1 MPSPQTFGPYEL
13 TERINVGG
21 MAEVFRARD
30 VAHERL
36 VAIKRILPS
45 VAEDEE
51 FIQMFRDE
59 AAIASQLDHPNIARI
74 YDVGRVDLSYYL
86 ALEFVRGKDLR
97 IIFDRGA
104 KNKEPIPLD
113 FILYV
118 ISQACRGLDYAH
130 HRTDARGK
138 ALGVVHRDVSPQNV
152 LVSFDG
158 EVKIIDFGI
167 AKASGKVART
177 QVGTIKGKFGYMS
190 PEQVRGLP
198 IDQRSDVF
206 SLGICLWEL
215 LTLQR
220 LFVGDNEVA
229 IMEKI
234 RRGEVPDLA
243 AIAPETPLQVEQ
255 IVRKALA
262 NDVDERYPTATELDS
277 DITAFARAN
286 GLVLEAAQAADYM
299 RRIFAGDPAIDASL
313 EEGASMAD
321 QKTGS
326 DLDVFD
332 GLLKKNPPPADD
344 EAPTPFAPHVASNIP
359 NNVKTVP
366 PPPLRRATLVGMPNP
381 IAGGGPG
388 GNNNAMMGGTPSAP
402 PSPSTQPGTGPWG
415 PSPTVPTSTGV
426 SALPVPIA
434 GLPTS
439 PMAMGPMSGD
449 GDMDWEEDE
458 KTTIFE
464 KNETTT
470 VFEAR
475 SDGNSA
481 RSFPAPPPSGLP
493 PPQRRSG
500 GMGSIPPPPPGPPP
514 TGRFSS
520 TPPPLSKL
528 PNAARTAPMGVPAAR
543 PLSATRV
550 MTPDFSR
557 SGVTSVVS
565 AISGPQRGKYLA
577 AVVGALLAASAFAFV
592 AMPRGGKIA
601 VFVSGV
607 GSRSLSAVNIS
618 VDGVQKCTASPCN
631 LELDKGIH
639 AIKASADGYTPQEQ
653 GTTLRSGDEIA
664 LNFKLNKASEGT
676 GFKVSGKQ
684 DGVELFIDG
693 KEIGP
698 LPQEL
703 KDLEP
708 GLHKVLLKGSDRYA
722 AEERSVTVEGDE
734 LKDLGVVALK
744 VLRGLATFDVRTPGV
759 KVTLVSGR
767 DRRQLTDFS
776 QPVEIETS
784 KNWTIEATKPGYD
797 DLRQPI
803 TFEDRAEKVFVI
815 ALNERSG
822 TASGT
827 AVAERPERV
836 ERAERPSVAAVAAAP
851 APRSR
856 PPAEPRPAPPPSSD
870 DDTGGGGGGNCT
882 LNFNSIPVSNVLFD
896 GRPLGGTPRLG
907 VSAAPGTH
915 TVIFVSPEEGKKSMT
930 VSCKSGETKTVAARL
945 SQQ

>member
-1 MPSPQTFGPYEL
+1 LNSPQAFGPYEL

-30 VAHERL
+30 PAHERL

-97 IIFDRGA
+97 IIFDRA
-104 KNKEPIPLD
+104 ARKKEAIPLD

-118 ISQACRGLDYAH
+118 MSQACRGLDYAH

-215 LTLQR
+215 LTQQR
-220 LFVGDNEVA
+220 LFVGDNEIA

-234 RRGEVPDLA
+234 RRGEIPSLRD
-243 AIAPETPLQVEQ
+243 IAPETPPDIEQ

-286 GLVLEAAQAADYM
+286 GLVLDAALAADYM
-299 RRIFAGDPAIDASL
+299 RRVFAGDPAIDGSL

-344 EAPTPFAPHVASNIP
+344 EAPTPFAPHVASNVASS
-359 NNVKTVP
+359 VKTVP
-366 PPPLRRATLVGMPNP
+366 PPPARRATLVGMPNP
-381 IAGGGPG
+381 LLGGAPG
-388 GNNNAMMGGTPSAP
+388 GNNTTQGMGASPSVA
-402 PSPSTQPGTGPWG
+402 PSPPVQPGAGAWG
-415 PSPTVPTSTGV
+415 PGPAMPSLGLSAHPAQVA
-426 SALPVPIA
+426 ALP
-434 GLPTS
+434 TN
-439 PMAMGPMSGD
+439 PMSTPMGGD

-470 VFEAR
+470 VFESAR
-475 SDGNSA
+475 DGNSS
-481 RSFPAPPPSGLP
+481 RSFPAPPPVGLP

-500 GMGSIPPPPPGPPP
+500 GLGTMPPPPPGPPP
-514 TGRFSS
+514 AGRYSS

-543 PLSATRV
+543 LSATRV
-550 MTPDFSR
+550 MPPDFSR

-565 AISGPQRGKYLA
+565 AVSGPQRGKYVALG
-577 AVVGALLAASAFAFV
+577 VGALLVAGIAFI

-607 GSRSLSAVNIS
+607 GGKPLTAVSIG
-618 VDGVQKCTASPCN
+618 VDGMQKCTASPCN

-639 AIKASADGYTPQEQ
+639 AIKASADGYTAQEQ
-653 GTTLRSGDEIA
+653 GTTLHSGDEIA

-703 KDLEP
+703 KDLDP
-708 GLHKVLLKGSDRYA
+708 GLHKILLKGSDRYA
-722 AEERSVTVEGDE
+722 AEERSLTVESDE
-734 LKDLGVVALK
+734 VKDLGVVALK

-784 KNWTIEATKPGYD
+784 KNWTIEATKAGFE

-822 TASGT
+822 P
-827 AVAERPERV
+827 VVPERQERQERPER
-836 ERAERPSVAAVAAAP
+836 PSAPAVAAAP
-851 APRSR
+851 APRPR
-856 PPAEPRPAPPPSSD
+856 PPAEPRPAPAGGD
-870 DDTGGGGGGNCT
+870 EETAGGGGTCT

-930 VSCKSGETKTVAARL
+930 VSCRSGETKTVAARL

>member
-1 MPSPQTFGPYEL
+1 LNSPQAFGPYEL

-30 VAHERL
+30 PAHERL

-97 IIFDRGA
+97 VIFDRSA
-104 KNKEPIPLD
+104 KKKEPIPLD

-130 HRTDARGK
+130 RRTDARGR

-158 EVKIIDFGI
+158 DVKIIDFGI
-167 AKASGKVART
+167 AKASGKLART

-234 RRGEVPDLA
+234 RRGEIPSLIELAPDTP
-243 AIAPETPLQVEQ
+243 PEVER
-255 IVRKALA
+255 IVSKALA

-332 GLLKKNPPPADD
+332 GLLKKNSPQSDD
-344 EAPTPFAPHVASNIP
+344 EAPTPFAPHVASNMP
-359 NNVKTVP
+359 SAVKTVP
-366 PPPLRRATLVGMPNP
+366 PPPARRATLVGMPNP
-381 IAGGGPG
+381 VMGAAPGPTNTMLG
-388 GNNNAMMGGTPSAP
+388 MGGGTPAVPAP
-402 PSPSTQPGTGPWG
+402 PQPSNPPGGGAWG
-415 PSPTVPTSTGV
+415 PGPNY
-426 SALPVPIA
+426 SASSVNPAPINA
-434 GLPTS
+434 LPTS
-439 PMAMGPMSGD
+439 PMAPPMGSD

-470 VFEAR
+470 VFEGGR
-475 SDGNSA
+475 DGYSA
-481 RSFPAPPPSGLP
+481 RSFPAPPPVGLQ

-500 GMGSIPPPPPGPPP
+500 GMGTMPPPPPH

-550 MTPDFSR
+550 LPPDFTR

-565 AISGPQRGKYLA
+565 AVTGPQRGKYV
-577 AVVGALLAASAFAFV
+577 AVGAGALLVAAIAFI
-592 AMPRGGKIA
+592 AMPHGGKIA
-601 VFVSGV
+601 VFVSGA
-607 GSRSLSAVNIS
+607 GGKPLTSVNIS

-631 LELDKGIH
+631 LDLDKGIH
-639 AIKASADGYTPQEQ
+639 AIKATADGYTPQEQ
-653 GTTLRSGDEIA
+653 GATLRSGDEIA

-708 GLHKVLLKGSDRYA
+708 GLHKILLKGSDRYA
-722 AEERSVTVEGDE
+722 AEERSVMVESDE
-734 LKDLGVVALK
+734 MKDLGVVALK

-784 KNWTIEATKPGYD
+784 KNWTIEATKPGYE

-815 ALNERSG
+815 ALNERTG
-822 TASGT
+822 PAI
-827 AVAERPERV
+827 AERPERS
-836 ERAERPSVAAVAAAP
+836 ERSERPVAVAAAP
-851 APRSR
+851 APRPR
-856 PPAEPRPAPPPSSD
+856 PPAEPRPVPASSD
-870 DDTGGGGGGNCT
+870 DDTGGGGGGGNCT

-907 VSAAPGTH
+907 VSATPGTH

>member
-1 MPSPQTFGPYEL
+1 MNSPQTFGPYEL

-30 VAHERL
+30 PAHERL

-97 IIFDRGA
+97 IIFDRAA

-113 FILYV
+113 FVLYA
-118 ISQACRGLDYAH
+118 ISQTCRGLDYAH

-158 EVKIIDFGI
+158 DVKFIDFGI

-234 RRGEVPDLA
+234 RRGEIPTLA
-243 AIAPETPLQVEQ
+243 GIAPETPPELER
-255 IVRKALA
+255 IVAKALA

-286 GLVLEAAQAADYM
+286 GLVLEAARAADYM
-299 RRIFAGDPAIDASL
+299 RRVFAGDPAIDGSL

-344 EAPTPFAPHVASNIP
+344 EAPTPFAPSVAS
-359 NNVKTVP
+359 NVKTVP
-366 PPPLRRATLVGMPNP
+366 PPPARRATLVGMPNP
-381 IAGGGPG
+381 MMGGAPG
-388 GNNNAMMGGTPSAP
+388 GNNTMLGMGGTPSAP
-402 PSPSTQPGTGPWG
+402 PAPSVPPPAGAWG
-415 PSPTVPTSTGV
+415 PGPSMPGPSY
-426 SALPVPIA
+426 AAPAPVA
-434 GLPTS
+434 ALPTS
-439 PMAMGPMSGD
+439 PMMSTPMGGD

-470 VFEAR
+470 VFEGAR
-475 SDGNSA
+475 DGNSA
-481 RSFPAPPPSGLP
+481 RSFPAPSPVGVP

-500 GMGSIPPPPPGPPP
+500 GMGTMPPPPPGPPP

-550 MTPDFSR
+550 MPPDFSR
-557 SGVTSVVS
+557 SGVTSVVN
-565 AISGPQRGKYLA
+565 AVSGPQRGRYLA
-577 AVVGALLAASAFAFV
+577 LGAGALLVAGIAFA
-592 AMPRGGKIA
+592 AWPRGGKIA
-601 VFVSGV
+601 VFVSGAS
-607 GSRSLSAVNIS
+607 GKPLNSVNIT

-639 AIKASADGYTPQEQ
+639 AIKASADGYAPQEQ
-653 GTTLRSGDEIA
+653 GATLHSGDEIA

-708 GLHKVLLKGSDRYA
+708 GLHKLLLKGSDRYA
-722 AEERSVTVEGDE
+722 AEERSIMVETDE
-734 LKDLGVVALK
+734 VKDLGVVALK

-784 KNWTIEATKPGYD
+784 KNWTIEATKPGYE

-815 ALNERSG
+815 ALPERSG
-822 TASGT
+822 P
-827 AVAERPERV
+827 VAAEKP
-836 ERAERPSVAAVAAAP
+836 ERAERAAVAVAPAAP
-851 APRSR
+851 RPR
-856 PPAEPRPAPPPSSD
+856 PPAEPREPREPRPAPAPAGD
-870 DDTGGGGGGNCT
+870 EDTGGGGGGGNCT

-907 VSAAPGTH
+907 VSASPGTH

-930 VSCKSGETKTVAARL
+930 VSCRSGETKTVAARL

>member
-1 MPSPQTFGPYEL
+1 MNSPQAFGPYEL

-30 VAHERL
+30 PAHERL

-97 IIFDRGA
+97 ILFDRAA
-104 KNKEPIPLD
+104 KQKEPLPLA
-113 FILYV
+113 FVLYV
-118 ISQACRGLDYAH
+118 IAETCHGLDYAH

-167 AKASGKVART
+167 AKASGKLART

-215 LTLQR
+215 LSLQR
-220 LFVGDNEVA
+220 LFVGDNEVV

-234 RRGEVPDLA
+234 RRGEIPSLVEM
-243 AIAPETPLQVEQ
+243 APETPVELEQ

-262 NDVDERYPTATELDS
+262 NDVDERYPTATELAS

-321 QKTGS
+321 QKNGS

-332 GLLKKNPPPADD
+332 GLLKKNPAPSDD
-344 EAPTPFAPHVASNIP
+344 EAPTPFAPQVASNIP
-359 NNVKTVP
+359 NNIKTVP
-366 PPPLRRATLVGMPNP
+366 PPPARRATLVGMPNAGAGAPGGGTMMGLGASQSVPPPPRPSAMQAGPGAWGPGPSYPPPAAPAP
-381 IAGGGPG
+381 IA
-388 GNNNAMMGGTPSAP
+388 AM
-402 PSPSTQPGTGPWG
+402 
-415 PSPTVPTSTGV
+415 
-426 SALPVPIA
+426 
-434 GLPTS
+434 PTS
-439 PMAMGPMSGD
+439 PMTSGPMSDGD

-464 KNETTT
+464 KGETTT
-470 VFEAR
+470 IFEGR
-475 SDGNSA
+475 DSNSS
-481 RSFPAPPPSGLP
+481 RSFPAPPPIGGLA

-500 GMGSIPPPPPGPPP
+500 GMGTMPPPPPGPPP

-550 MTPDFSR
+550 MPPDFSR

-565 AISGPQRGKYLA
+565 AAVSGPQRGKFI
-577 AVVGALLAASAFAFV
+577 AVAVGALLAAGLLFAIV
-592 AMPRGGKIA
+592 PRGGKIA

-607 GSRSLSAVNIS
+607 GSKPLNAVTIS
-618 VDGVQKCTASPCN
+618 VDGMQKCTASPCN

-639 AIKASADGYTPQEQ
+639 AIKATADGYTPQEQ
-653 GTTLRSGDEIA
+653 GYTLRSGDEIA
-664 LNFKLNKASEGT
+664 LNFKLTKASEGT

-708 GLHKVLLKGSDRYA
+708 GLHKILLKGSDRYA
-722 AEERSVTVEGDE
+722 AEERSVMVETDE
-734 LKDLGVVALK
+734 VKDIGVVALK

-822 TASGT
+822 
-827 AVAERPERV
+827 VAAAPERV
-836 ERAERPSVAAVAAAP
+836 ERTERAERAERAERPAVAAAAP
-851 APRSR
+851 APRPR
-856 PPAEPRPAPPPSSD
+856 PAAEPRPAPPPSD
-870 DDTGGGGGGNCT
+870 EDTGGGGGANCT

-907 VSAAPGTH
+907 VSATPGTH
-915 TVIFVSPEEGKKSMT
+915 TVIFVSPEEGKKSMS
-930 VSCKSGETKTVAARL
+930 VSCEAGKTKTVAVRL

>member
-1 MPSPQTFGPYEL
+1 MFDTVKHGPDRSAPRPRAAGAALQSPQTFGPYEL
-13 TERINVGG
+13 TERVNVGG

-30 VAHERL
+30 TARGRL

-51 FIQMFRDE
+51 FVQMFRDE
-59 AAIASQLDHPNIARI
+59 ATIASQLNHPNIARI

-97 IIFDRGA
+97 VVFERA
-104 KNKEPIPLD
+104 VKHKEPLPLE
-113 FILYV
+113 FVLYV
-118 ISQACRGLDYAH
+118 ISETCHGLDYAH
-130 HRTDARGK
+130 HRADARGR

-152 LVSFDG
+152 LVSFGGD
-158 EVKIIDFGI
+158 VKIVDFGI
-167 AKASGKVART
+167 AKASGKLART

-220 LFVGDNEVA
+220 LFIGDNEVV

-234 RRGEVPDLA
+234 RAGDVPSLTELA
-243 AIAPETPLQVEQ
+243 PGTPPELER

-262 NDVDERYPTATELDS
+262 NDVDERYAAAAELDS

-286 GLVLEAAQAADYM
+286 GLVLEAAKAADYM

-321 QKTGS
+321 QKNGS

-332 GLLKKNPPPADD
+332 GLLKKNSPPADD
-344 EAPTPFAPHVASNIP
+344 EAPTPFAPSVAASS
-359 NNVKTVP
+359 VKTVP
-366 PPPLRRATLVGMPNP
+366 PPPARRATLVGMAPVPAGMASNVPPPPRASAIPPGPGAWGPGPSYPPAPAIAAPAP
-381 IAGGGPG
+381 IAP
-388 GNNNAMMGGTPSAP
+388 M
-402 PSPSTQPGTGPWG
+402 
-415 PSPTVPTSTGV
+415 
-426 SALPVPIA
+426 
-434 GLPTS
+434 PTS
-439 PMAMGPMSGD
+439 PMAAAPMSNGD

-464 KNETTT
+464 KETTT
-470 VFEAR
+470 VFEG
-475 SDGNSA
+475 SGSS
-481 RSFPAPPPSGLP
+481 RSFPAPPPIGNLA

-500 GMGSIPPPPPGPPP
+500 GMGTMPPPAAPP
-514 TGRFSS
+514 TGRYSS

-528 PNAARTAPMGVPAAR
+528 PSAARTAPMGVPAAR
-543 PLSATRV
+543 GLSQTRV
-550 MTPDFSR
+550 MPPDFSR

-565 AISGPQRGKYLA
+565 AVGAQRGKYVALGA
-577 AVVGALLAASAFAFV
+577 GALLVAGLAFAIV
-592 AMPRGGKIA
+592 PRSGKVA

-607 GSRSLSAVNIS
+607 GSKPLNAVTIS

-639 AIKASADGYTPQEQ
+639 AVKAAADGYSPREE
-653 GTTLRSGDEIA
+653 GVTLHSGDEIA
-664 LNFKLNKASEGT
+664 LNFKLTKASEGT

-722 AEERSVTVEGDE
+722 AEERSIMVESDE
-734 LKDLGVVALK
+734 VKDLGVVALK

-784 KNWTIEATKPGYD
+784 KNWTIEATKTGYE

-822 TASGT
+822 A
-827 AVAERPERV
+827 APPPERPERV
-836 ERAERPSVAAVAAAP
+836 ERPERPAVAAAAP
-851 APRSR
+851 APRPR
-856 PPAEPRPAPPPSSD
+856 PVERPAPTPSGD
-870 DDTGGGGGGNCT
+870 EDTGGGGANCT

-907 VSAAPGTH
+907 VSATPGTH

-930 VSCKSGETKTVAARL
+930 VSCEAGKTKTVAVRL

>member
-1 MPSPQTFGPYEL
+1 MNRPQAFGPYEL

-30 VAHERL
+30 PVHERL

-74 YDVGRVDLSYYL
+74 FDVGRVDLSYYL

-97 IIFDRGA
+97 IIFDRAA
-104 KNKEPIPLD
+104 KHKKPIPLD
-113 FILYV
+113 FVLYV
-118 ISQACRGLDYAH
+118 MSQACRGLAYAH
-130 HRTDARGK
+130 RRTDARGK

-158 EVKIIDFGI
+158 AVKIIDFGI
-167 AKASGKVART
+167 AKASGKVTRT

-234 RRGEVPDLA
+234 RRGEIPDLA
-243 AIAPETPLQVEQ
+243 AVAPETPPEVER
-255 IVRKALA
+255 IVRRALA

-286 GLVLEAAQAADYM
+286 GLVLETAHAADYM
-299 RRIFAGDPAIDASL
+299 RRVFAGDPAIDESL

-332 GLLKKNPPPADD
+332 GLLKKNPPPSDD
-344 EAPTPFAPHVASNIP
+344 EAPTPFAPQVASNS
-359 NNVKTVP
+359 VKTVP
-366 PPPLRRATLVGMPNP
+366 PPPARRATLVGMPSP
-381 IAGGGPG
+381 L
-388 GNNNAMMGGTPSAP
+388 MGGAAGATNTMLGVGGSPSVPSPPSAP
-402 PSPSTQPGTGPWG
+402 TSPAAWAPSPS
-415 PSPTVPTSTGV
+415 
-426 SALPVPIA
+426 ALAPLDAPAIPA
-434 GLPTS
+434 PLAAMPTS
-439 PMAMGPMSGD
+439 PMASPLSGD

-464 KNETTT
+464 KNEPTS
-470 VFEAR
+470 VFEGTHP
-475 SDGNSA
+475 DGNAGRFS
-481 RSFPAPPPSGLP
+481 APPSVGIP

-500 GMGSIPPPPPGPPP
+500 AMGSIPPPPPGP
-514 TGRFSS
+514 TAGGRYSS
-520 TPPPLSKL
+520 TPPPLSRL

-550 MTPDFSR
+550 MPPDFSR
-557 SGVTSVVS
+557 SSVTSVVS
-565 AISGPQRGKYLA
+565 AVTGAQRGKYLA
-577 AVVGALLAASAFAFV
+577 VGAGLLLVAGITFI
-592 AMPRGGKIA
+592 AMPRSGKIA
-601 VFVSGV
+601 VFVSGN
-607 GSRSLSAVNIS
+607 GGRPLTAVNII
-618 VDGVQKCTASPCN
+618 VDGLQKCTTSPCN

-639 AIKASADGYTPQEQ
+639 AIKALADGYTPQEQ

-698 LPQEL
+698 LPQEI

-708 GLHKVLLKGSDRYA
+708 GLHKILLKGSDRYA
-722 AEERSVTVEGDE
+722 AEERPVTVESDE
-734 LKDLGVVALK
+734 VKDLGVVALK

-784 KNWTIEATKPGYD
+784 KNWTIEATKPGYE

-815 ALNERSG
+815 ALNERTG
-822 TASGT
+822 PAI
-827 AVAERPERV
+827 A
-836 ERAERPSVAAVAAAP
+836 ERAERPAVAAVAAAP
-851 APRSR
+851 VAAPTPRSR
-856 PPAEPRPAPPPSSD
+856 PPAEPRPAAPAAAGD
-870 DDTGGGGGGNCT
+870 DDTAPAAGANCT

-907 VSAAPGTH
+907 ISASPGTH

>member
-1 MPSPQTFGPYEL
+1 LNSPQTFGPYEL

-30 VAHERL
+30 PARERL

-97 IIFDRGA
+97 IIFDRAA
-104 KNKEPIPLD
+104 KHKEPIPLD
-113 FILYV
+113 FILYA

-130 HRTDARGK
+130 HRTDARGR

-167 AKASGKVART
+167 AKASGKVTRT

-198 IDQRSDVF
+198 IDQRSDVY

-215 LTLQR
+215 LTRQR
-220 LFVGDNEVA
+220 LFVGDNEIA

-234 RRGEVPDLA
+234 RRGEIPNLA
-243 AIAPETPLQVEQ
+243 SIAPETPPEIEQ

-299 RRIFAGDPAIDASL
+299 RRVFAGDPAIDGSL

-321 QKTGS
+321 QKNGS

-332 GLLKKNPPPADD
+332 GLLKKNPPQADD
-344 EAPTPFAPHVASNIP
+344 EAPTPFAPHVASN
-359 NNVKTVP
+359 VKTVP
-366 PPPLRRATLVGMPNP
+366 PPPARRATLVGMPNP
-381 IAGGGPG
+381 VMGGAPG
-388 GNNNAMMGGTPSAP
+388 GNNTMLGLGASASSP
-402 PSPSTQPGTGPWG
+402 PSPPVPAGQGAWG
-415 PSPTVPTSTGV
+415 PGPSMPPLGLSAHPAAMAAEPTN
-426 SALPVPIA
+426 
-434 GLPTS
+434 
-439 PMAMGPMSGD
+439 PMSTPMGGD

-470 VFEAR
+470 VFE
-475 SDGNSA
+475 SA
-481 RSFPAPPPSGLP
+481 RESNSGRSFSAPPVGLP

-500 GMGSIPPPPPGPPP
+500 GMGTMPPPPPGPPP

-550 MTPDFSR
+550 MPPDFTR

-565 AISGPQRGKYLA
+565 AVSGPQRGKYLA
-577 AVVGALLAASAFAFV
+577 LGAGALLVASIAFIAW
-592 AMPRGGKIA
+592 PRSGKIA
-601 VFVSGV
+601 VFVAGTSGKPLTSV
-607 GSRSLSAVNIS
+607 IIS

-639 AIKASADGYTPQEQ
+639 AIKAAADGYAPQEQ
-653 GTTLRSGDEIA
+653 GTTFHSGDEIA

-708 GLHKVLLKGSDRYA
+708 GLHKLLLKGSDRYA
-722 AEERSVTVEGDE
+722 AEERSIMVETDE
-734 LKDLGVVALK
+734 VKDLGVVALK

-784 KNWTIEATKPGYD
+784 KNWTIEATKPGYE

-822 TASGT
+822 T
-827 AVAERPERV
+827 VVPERPERP
-836 ERAERPSVAAVAAAP
+836 ERPSAPAVAAAP
-851 APRSR
+851 APRPR
-856 PPAEPRPAPPPSSD
+856 PPAEPRPAPPSSGD
-870 DDTGGGGGGNCT
+870 EEPGGGGGNCT

-930 VSCKSGETKTVAARL
+930 VSCRSGETKTVAARL

>member
-1 MPSPQTFGPYEL
+1 LPSPQAFGPYEL

-30 VAHERL
+30 AARGRL

-74 YDVGRVDLSYYL
+74 FDVGRVDLSYYL

-97 IIFDRGA
+97 VIFDRAA
-104 KNKEPIPLD
+104 KLREPLPLP

-118 ISQACRGLDYAH
+118 ISQACRGLEYAH
-130 HRTDARGK
+130 QRTDARGR
-138 ALGVVHRDVSPQNV
+138 ALGVVHRDVSPQNM

-167 AKASGKVART
+167 AKASGKLART

-220 LFVGDNEVA
+220 LFVGDNEVV

-234 RRGEVPDLA
+234 RRGDIPSLA
-243 AIAPETPLQVEQ
+243 EAAPETPAEIER

-262 NDVDERYPTATELDS
+262 NDVDERYPTATALDS

-286 GLVLEAAQAADYM
+286 GLVLEAAPAADYM
-299 RRIFAGDPAIDASL
+299 RRVFAGDPAIDASL
-313 EEGASMAD
+313 EEGVSMAD

-332 GLLKKNPPPADD
+332 GLLKKNASPADD

-366 PPPLRRATLVGMPNP
+366 PPPARRATLVGMPMVGAGGNMQGVGAMGNAPPPPRPSTTPAGPGVWGPGPSYPPQAPNPPMPAP
-381 IAGGGPG
+381 IA
-388 GNNNAMMGGTPSAP
+388 AM
-402 PSPSTQPGTGPWG
+402 
-415 PSPTVPTSTGV
+415 PTH
-426 SALPVPIA
+426 
-434 GLPTS
+434 
-439 PMAMGPMSGD
+439 PMAMNGDRD

-470 VFEAR
+470 VFESGR
-475 SDGNSA
+475 DGGSA
-481 RSFPAPPPSGLP
+481 RSFPAPAPLGGLA
-493 PPQRRSG
+493 PPQRRST
-500 GMGSIPPPPPGPPP
+500 GMGTMPPPPPGPPP
-514 TGRFSS
+514 STGRFSS

-550 MTPDFSR
+550 MPPDFSR

-565 AISGPQRGKYLA
+565 AVSGPQRGKFVA
-577 AVVGALLAASAFAFV
+577 AGVGALLVAAIALV
-592 AMPRGGKIA
+592 AMPRAGKIA

-607 GSRSLSAVNIS
+607 GSRPLSAVTIT

-631 LELDKGIH
+631 LELEKGIH
-639 AIKASADGYTPQEQ
+639 AIRAAAEGYTPQEQ
-653 GTTLRSGDEIA
+653 GATLHSGDEIA
-664 LNFKLNKASEGT
+664 LNFKLTKASEGT

-708 GLHKVLLKGSDRYA
+708 GLHKLLLKGSDRYA
-722 AEERSVTVEGDE
+722 AEERTVMVETDE
-734 LKDLGVVALK
+734 VKDLGVVALK

-822 TASGT
+822 P
-827 AVAERPERV
+827 VPVERP
-836 ERAERPSVAAVAAAP
+836 APAVAAAP
-851 APRSR
+851 APRPR
-856 PPAEPRPAPPPSSD
+856 PAAEPRPAPVPSGD
-870 DDTGGGGGGNCT
+870 EDTGGGGSNCT

-915 TVIFVSPEEGKKSMT
+915 TVIFVSPEEGKKSVT
-930 VSCKSGETKTVAARL
+930 VSCEAGKTKTVAVRL